1 MTLIY
6 EFDLDMDNLNHIWI
20 KGHIILFEIYCPDR
34 HMYTRYTITDRLL
47 HTASEVAGRITT
59 LDNTDLKLL
68 LHSPLPVLVLG
79 VISMPLDEV
88 HQRLN
93 VINDAI
99 VLLRVDK

>member
-1 MTLIY
+1 MTLTC
-6 EFDLDMDNLNHIWI
+6 EFDLDRDNLNHIWI
-20 KGHIILFEIYCPDR
+20 KGHRPIVRNLLSGQT
-34 HMYTRYTITDRLL
+34 HVYTITDRLL

-68 LHSPLPVLVLG
+68 LHSPLPLLVLG